1 MKSAESVIYCPHS
14 LTASGILVTEHPIP
28 GRRLYPGKTV
38 PMAGAGPYKWKGV
51 VNIMDKVITIS
62 REFGSG
68 GRELGV
74 KLAKVL
80 EIPFYDKELISMA
93 ADDINIA
100 KEAFLRYDEHIVTD
114 DPLDRNFYHA
124 FSDIYQVPMSDQ
136 IFVAQSSVIRRLASR
151 GPCVIVGRCA
161 DMVLEDSINIFV
173 YAKMKK
179 RIRRLMELES
189 GSDEKEMERRIREV
203 DRKRKDYYQYY
214 TGNAWG
220 RAQNYHLCVES
231 GLVGVDGCLRAVMAY
246 LKEYTS
252 EIG

>member
-1 MKSAESVIYCPHS
+1 MN
-14 LTASGILVTEHPIP
+14 
-28 GRRLYPGKTV
+28 R
-38 PMAGAGPYKWKGV
+38 
-51 VNIMDKVITIS
+51 VITVS

-74 KLAKVL
+74 RLA
-80 EIPFYDKELISMA
+80 EHFGIPFYDKELISMA
-93 ADDINIA
+93 AEDADMA
-100 KEAFLRYDEHIVTD
+100 EAVFLHYDEKLPEVH
-114 DPLDRNFYHA
+114 DPLDRHFYHP
-124 FSDIYQVPMSDQ
+124 FSEVYQVPMSDQ

>member
-1 MKSAESVIYCPHS
+1 
-14 LTASGILVTEHPIP
+14 
-28 GRRLYPGKTV
+28 
-38 PMAGAGPYKWKGV
+38 MAGAGPYKWKGA

-136 IFVAQSSVIRRLASR
+136 IFVAQSLSLIH
-151 GPCVIVGRCA
+151 I
-161 DMVLEDSINIFV
+161 
-173 YAKMKK
+173 
-179 RIRRLMELES
+179 
-189 GSDEKEMERRIREV
+189 
-203 DRKRKDYYQYY
+203 
-214 TGNAWG
+214 
-220 RAQNYHLCVES
+220 
-231 GLVGVDGCLRAVMAY
+231 
-246 LKEYTS
+246 
-252 EIG
+252 